1 MSPAV
6 VRIASSRPELWRDIC
21 LMNRHALGRSLG
33 DYIRYLD
40 RLHRWIEEG
49 AGARL
54 EKEFTRAYEIRS
66 EIP

>member
-1 MSPAV
+1 L
-6 VRIASSRPELWRDIC
+6 E
-21 LMNRHALGRSLG
+21 
-33 DYIRYLD
+33 

-54 EKEFTRAYEIRS
+54 EKEFARAYEIRS